1 MMEYRDQCYE
11 YYGSGQFFQNV
22 YGINGEE
29 VFANAKQGNKDALK
43 MYDEMGMHLG
53 NAIKAI
59 MYAMDVSL
67 IVLGGSVRH
76 AFPYFSRSMW
86 QQIETF
92 AYKRSIANLKIEVSG
107 LENSGILGAAALHYN
122 I

>member
-1 MMEYRDQCYE
+1 M
-11 YYGSGQFFQNV
+11 
-22 YGINGEE
+22 GI
-29 VFANAKQGNKDALK
+29 
-43 MYDEMGMHLG
+43 HLG

-59 MYAMDVSL
+59 MYAMDVSM